1 MSRRLRVAVVGC
13 GTAGAGAARVVSR
26 AGPDVVVFERAP
38 EPLPVGAGIM
48 MQPSGLLV
56 LERLGL
62 AGRVL
67 ARGARVDHLFCETAS
82 GRPVLDLRYDALGDG
97 LYGVGLHRGVLFETL
112 FGALAASGV
121 QIRCGVAIDRVHSLR
136 HAKAALT

>member
-1 MSRRLRVAVVGC
+1 MTKRLRVAIVGC
-13 GTAGAGAARVVSR
+13 GTAGAASALFLSR
-26 AGPDVVVFERAP
+26 AGHEVVVFERVA

-62 AGRVL
+62 VDRVL
-67 ARGARVDHLFCETAS
+67 ARGARVDHLVCVTTE
-82 GRPVLDLRYDALGDG
+82 GRSVLDLRYAELGEG

-112 FGALAASGV
+112 FGALGRSTARMV
-121 QIRCGVAIDRVHSLR
+121 CGAAIDGLR
-136 HAKAALT
+136 ALRGG